1 MYTRRRRC
9 DLDVVA
15 ERFQGVTRGSERLS
29 AQSSMS
35 SHGFVDLWQVSTEF
49 AWGGS
54 ESRMCSRSEDD
65 DALRV
70 SCCSGIGAGA
80 AGRKW
85 MDSAGDEGMSHTR
98 SGSRSSAVFSAS

>member
-1 MYTRRRRC
+1 
-9 DLDVVA
+9 
-15 ERFQGVTRGSERLS
+15 
-29 AQSSMS
+29 
-35 SHGFVDLWQVSTEF
+35 
-49 AWGGS
+49 
-54 ESRMCSRSEDD
+54 MCSRSEDD

-98 SGSRSSAVFSAS
+98 SGSRSSAVFSASVSSIRSPALDASVRYFSAANAAALCS